1 MCFIEASVR
10 FQCKHSGAAVC
21 LRIHIQYYYCHK
33 FVFIEY
39 KNLDYVLM
47 VFSHRMCTNLGL
59 RKVAVDRLWG
69 GSP

>member
-21 LRIHIQYYYCHK
+21 LRIHIHYYYCHK

-39 KNLDYVLM
+39 KNLDYI
-47 VFSHRMCTNLGL
+47 
-59 RKVAVDRLWG
+59 
-69 GSP
+69 